1 MKPNLKILFIF
12 CAIACFIGI
21 FKLPIEYYTFL
32 RVLVSVGAVLA
43 ILGFRKAEN
52 QLFMYIFVGIFILFN
67 PIIPIYL
74 YQKSIW
80 IPIDVVVGVL
90 FLLIDFSNK
99 KEKTEEEPD
108 AEPYQENHHQRDR
121 IVTPKNFNSKEEQ

>member
-1 MKPNLKILFIF
+1 MKSNLKIFFIF
-12 CAIACFIGI
+12 CAIACFIGV

-32 RVLVSVGAVLA
+32 RTLVSVGAVLA
-43 ILGFRKAEN
+43 ILGFRKAKN

-80 IPIDVVVGVL
+80 IPIDVIVGVL

-108 AEPYQENHHQRDR
+108 AEHYQENYHHRDR